1 MATVGTKQPS
11 DTTPIRIEVAVG
23 PHGHRDGW
31 SVLRATF
38 AREPDHE
45 RRIARALDALVGPP
59 SGPDTEGGDDGQ
71 D

>member
-1 MATVGTKQPS
+1 MIRPPKTVE
-11 DTTPIRIEVAVG
+11 DVAAARIEVAVG

-38 AREPDHE
+38 ARAPDHE
-45 RRIARALDALVGPP
+45 RRIARALDALVGPA
-59 SGPDTEGGDDGQ
+59 SVVDAEGGDDGQ

>member
-1 MATVGTKQPS
+1 MLRPPKPVPDTKS
-11 DTTPIRIEVAVG
+11 ARIEVAVG

-45 RRIARALDALVGPP
+45 RRIALALNALVGPP
-59 SGPDTEGGDDGQ
+59 PEANTDGGIDGHE
-71 D
+71 

>member
-1 MATVGTKQPS
+1 MLRPPKPVPDTKS
-11 DTTPIRIEVAVG
+11 ARIEVAVG

-59 SGPDTEGGDDGQ
+59 SGPDTEGGDRGQ
-71 D
+71 N